1 MKKKGKYPSV
11 QFGTSLM
18 LVVFMVLCLT
28 AFASLS
34 LSGALR
40 DYGYSQ
46 KSAQKTYEYYQA
58 DAKAQHKLAEID
70 KILKKTYQEFP
81 QSYMEH
87 AAQELRNIPDIIIG
101 DTVSWQVDMNERQA
115 LKVELILNDTDK
127 SNSLYEISCWKEVST
142 QKWDSET
149 KLPVIGSD
157 D

>member
-1 MKKKGKYPSV
+1 MKKKVNYPSV

-46 KSAQKTYEYYQA
+46 KSAQKTKEYYEA
-58 DAKAQHKLAEID
+58 DAKAQHKLADIAKVLRQVSEE
-70 KILKKTYQEFP
+70 YPE
-81 QSYMEH
+81 SYAEH
-87 AAQELRNIPDIIIG
+87 AMQELQKIPDITVG
-101 DTVSWQVDMNERQA
+101 DTVSWQVRMNESQA
-115 LKVELILNDTDK
+115 LQVELRLKDSIK
-127 SNSLYEISCWKEVST
+127 SDSLYEISCWREVST
-142 QKWDSET
+142 QKWNSET
-149 KLPVIGSD
+149 TLPVIGSD